1 MRRRNACCYPRPS
14 PPGKH
19 APGGAGGVG
28 PRSKAK
34 AAGPG
39 GVANVLRIGRANAPR
54 QQSREGAS
62 MTTHVEDL
70 QNLRAQS
77 VQQRR
82 QLVRDLATP
91 GERGGA
97 QDVREL
103 FLKL

>member
-1 MRRRNACCYPRPS
+1 
-14 PPGKH
+14 
-19 APGGAGGVG
+19 
-28 PRSKAK
+28 
-34 AAGPG
+34 
-39 GVANVLRIGRANAPR
+39 
-54 QQSREGAS
+54 

-103 FLKL
+103 FLKLQSTIEAIDRALQDEQAGAAAQRP